1 MTNKTIF
8 DIVYSGDTM
17 KRHFCASAFVID
29 PYTKKILLMKHKK
42 NGRWTQPGGHIEDDE
57 TPEEAALREVYEETG
72 LRVRLLGERF
82 PREEDFIR
90 PLGIQKNRRTMSDG
104 EMHMHV
110 DIIYAAIPN
119 DDDKEKLNKEEADDI
134 RWFSREELE
143 DIDCFPDIKITMDYI
158 LTHII
163 K

>member
-1 MTNKTIF
+1 
-8 DIVYSGDTM
+8 M
-17 KRHFCASAFVID
+17 KRHFCASAFVIN
-29 PYTKKILLMKHKK
+29 PYNKKILLIKHKK
-42 NGRWTQPGGHIEDDE
+42 NRRWTQPGGHIEDEE

-90 PLGIQKNRRTMSDG
+90 PLGIQKNKRTMQDG

-110 DIIYAAIPN
+110 DIIYAAVPN
-119 DDDKEKLNKEEADDI
+119 SDNKLKLNKEESDDI
-134 RWFSREELE
+134 GWFSREELE
-143 DIDCFPDIKITMDYI
+143 NIDCFPDIKITMDYI
-158 LTHII
+158 LKNII